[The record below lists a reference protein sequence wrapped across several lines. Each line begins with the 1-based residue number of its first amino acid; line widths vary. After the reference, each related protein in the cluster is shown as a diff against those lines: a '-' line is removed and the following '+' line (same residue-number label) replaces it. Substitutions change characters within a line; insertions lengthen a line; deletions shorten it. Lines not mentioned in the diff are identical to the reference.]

1 MCESG
6 AMTLGDEL
14 DLIFERRDR
23 DNLQPTIDALLPYY
37 ASHPWLKKHHE
48 PGLRRPPSFSSWS

>member
-1 MCESG
+1 
-6 AMTLGDEL
+6 MTLGDEL